1 MIDISCACGKTYRV
15 QQGPVEKRAKCK
27 NCGALLTI
35 AKAPLEN
42 SADMD
47 GELPWVQ
54 AATVAPAPTKKC
66 PACAE
71 LVKAEAV
78 KCKHCGSALLS
89 DKQSQL
95 LKNQQRFS
103 LTLGYMLQLGGLAW
117 LIYLP
122 SVVGMPKSFSP
133 TGDLYWWISFGGG
146 CIISITGLFLVVP
159 ISAAREFKRLGKR

>member
-35 AKAPLEN
+35 AKAALEN

-54 AATVAPAPTKKC
+54 AATGAPAPTKKC

-89 DKQSQL
+89 DRQVKKLKKGIRDL
-95 LKNQQRFS
+95 LVLAYLMWF
-103 LTLGYMLQLGGLAW
+103 GGVAFLLFW
-117 LIYLP
+117 
-122 SVVGMPKSFSP
+122 FF
-133 TGDLYWWISFGGG
+133 SFGPSRNASANMWFWLPVGPAVVCSIIGG
-146 CIISITGLFLVVP
+146 SIVYGVRQ
-159 ISAAREFKRLGKR
+159 SRKA